1 MIRYILIC
9 CLLIYTNVVYSQTPK
24 NLTLLSS
31 TNVGQVLAGCNH
43 YTDSTGK
50 EYALLGASNGI
61 MIYDIT
67 IPSAPVFISQLPG
80 VSSTWHEITV
90 QGHFAYAVSEGIDPA
105 DTLNGLQIIDL
116 SFLPTNVP
124 YKFYTGDVSF
134 PTPLKTSHSVTSN
147 SNYVFVNGHNITAF
161 NRGVLILDI
170 SDKWNPVFVSA
181 ITTNYT
187 HDSYV
192 RGNTLFTSDIHAGL
206 FSVYDIS
213 NPISPV
219 LLATQT
225 TPGLFNHN
233 SALSDDGLT
242 LFTTDEKPNFP
253 LASYDVSNLGN
264 ITLLDTVFNGNFTAN
279 EVHNVRVLNDFLLC
293 PSYGSQLTIID
304 AARPKNMLEVGNFT
318 TGNSLCWDADPFLT
332 SGNIIA
338 TDMNGNF
345 YILSP
350 TYKRACY
357 LEGIVT
363 DSLTGMVL
371 PNASIVIQQISV
383 QTNSNLLGEYY
394 TGYADSGM
402 YNVTIG
408 KSGYVS
414 KGFNVN
420 LQQGQLVNLN
430 AQLVPFGSAISDL
443 DESEVNIFPNPASE
457 YISIKTN
464 SGCDFK
470 LYDNT
475 GKLVL
480 KGRVNEFQNRINV
493 KNLSPGTY
501 FVELSDQKQLLR
513 KKIFLY

>member
-1 MIRYILIC
+1 MKRF
-9 CLLIYTNVVYSQTPK
+9 LLIGFLLINVYSLFSQTPK
-24 NLTLLSS
+24 NLALLST

-43 YTDSTGK
+43 YTDATGK
-50 EYALLGASNGI
+50 EYALLGATSGI
-61 MIYDIT
+61 MIYDIS
-67 IPSAPVFISQLPG
+67 IPTSPVFITQLPG
-80 VSSTWHEITV
+80 VNSTWHEVTV
-90 QGHFAYAVSEGIDPA
+90 QGHYAYAVSEGLDPA
-105 DTLNGLQIIDL
+105 DSLNGLQIIDL
-116 SFLPTNVP
+116 SFLPANVP
-124 YKFYTGDVSF
+124 YKFYTGDVTF
-134 PTPLKTSHSVTSN
+134 PTPLKTSHSISSN
-147 SNYVFVNGHNITAF
+147 SHYVFVNGHNITAL

-170 SDKWNPVFVSA
+170 TDQWNPVFVSA

-192 RGNTLFTSDIHAGL
+192 RGNILFTSDIHAGL

-213 NPISPV
+213 NPVMPV

-233 SALSDDGLT
+233 SALSDNGLT

-264 ITLLDTVFNGNFTAN
+264 ITLLDTIFNGNFTAN

-304 AARPKNMLEVGNFT
+304 AARPKNMIEVGNFT
-318 TGNSLCWDADPFLT
+318 TGNSLCWDADPFLP

-345 YILSP
+345 YMLAP
-350 TYKRACY
+350 TYARACY

-363 DSLTGMVL
+363 DSLTGMVI

-383 QTNSNLLGEYY
+383 QTSSNLLGEYY

-420 LQQGQLVNLN
+420 LQQGALVNLN
-430 AQLVPFGSAISDL
+430 AELVPFGSAISEL
-443 DESEVNIFPNPASE
+443 NNFELEIFPNPASE
-457 YISIKTN
+457 FITIKVNASCDYKIINSI
-464 SGCDFK
+464 
-470 LYDNT
+470 

-480 KGRVNEFQNRINV
+480 KGNANELQNKIDL

-501 FVELSDQKQLLR
+501 FLELSDQKQVLR
-513 KKIFLY
+513 RKFFTY